1 MNRRENTFR
10 VDYSNVP
17 KKPSFEDV
25 HNFIGN
31 ELGLKHG
38 EVTRLQCSRTHG
50 CAFVKVIDNDL
61 AQQIVD
67 QHDGKHVIEHEG
79 KSYLIRIAME
89 DGAVDVKLFDLSDE
103 VSDDEIIDFLS
114 DYGEVISIRDLY
126 WEDKFLFKAIPTGV
140 RVVKMFVERNIDS
153 YVTIGGLVTQ
163 VQYHG
168 QQHTCRHCN
177 EFAHNGISCVSNK
190 KLMVQK
196 TYADA
201 AKQPKQVPKQTA
213 KPAAKQNSKP
223 AALPLTKP
231 LLPTDTAQT
240 AGPSI
245 PIQLKNQIPPP
256 IKFTKLPILPQKTK
270 DNGNKTDGN
279 DTDTSSTSGR
289 SLRSKS
295 KKHKGDDGV
304 SGDAEM
310 GL

>member
-1 MNRRENTFR
+1 MSRRENTFR
-10 VDYSNVP
+10 VDYSNMP

-31 ELGLKHG
+31 ELGLKPD

-67 QHDGKHVIEHEG
+67 QHDGKHAIEHEG
-79 KSYLIRIAME
+79 KSYPIRIAME

-103 VSDDEIIDFLS
+103 VSDDEIIEFLS
-114 DYGEVISIRDLY
+114 DYGEVLSVRDLY
-126 WEDKFLFKAIPTGV
+126 WEDKYFFRAIPTGV

-153 YVTIGGLVTQ
+153 YVSIGGLVTQ
-163 VQYHG
+163 LQYHS

-177 EFAHNGISCVSNK
+177 EFAHNGISCVNNK

-201 AKQPKQVPKQTA
+201 AKQPKQV
-213 KPAAKQNSKP
+213 
-223 AALPLTKP
+223 TKP
-231 LLPTDTAQT
+231 TPKSTPRLPTGSQLNQG
-240 AGPSI
+240 AGPSQ
-245 PIQLKNQIPPP
+245 PRLNDDLMLPP
-256 IKFTKLPILPQKTK
+256 KDRLVFTKLTPRPQKSK
-270 DNGNKTDGN
+270 GKGSKTDGN
-279 DTDTSSTSGR
+279 DTDTSSTSTR

-295 KKHKGDDGV
+295 KKHKRDGAV
-304 SGDAEM
+304 SVDEGM
-310 GL
+310 VL